1 LGKQAKLARAGPRR
15 PAQAKQEEYLTF
27 LRKAIDGSNNRGGG
41 LQEMLK
47 IRQATGRYRVIPS
60 AVIAGT
66 SQKLSEESCAFKSYK

>member
-1 LGKQAKLARAGPRR
+1 MEPKPYRCRWTSGVHRITVHRWFKQYSA
-15 PAQAKQEEYLTF
+15 
-27 LRKAIDGSNNRGGG
+27 GG

-60 AVIAGT
+60 GVIAGI